1 MLFEWNERRRVSG
14 RIGTHIANQERSA
27 GRRPVATALAE
38 AAEDGAEDAAYEKT
52 SRQQRHELSAATES
66 IVSQSSRWSP
76 LEGRVAVT
84 LRW

>member
-1 MLFEWNERRRVSG
+1 
-14 RIGTHIANQERSA
+14 
-27 GRRPVATALAE
+27 LAE

-52 SRQQRHELSAATES
+52 SRQQRHALSAATES

-76 LEGRVAVT
+76 SEGRVAVT